1 MATPKSVEADV
12 AGTGFEPTSPLA
24 STYDETSELNPT
36 GCSLRFMTLLS
47 LPRMAIAMAWSAQTA
62 VYGPLLQILLSSTS
76 VQLVQMAGPISGVLL
91 GPTVGV
97 WSDTCTSRFG
107 RRRPFLA
114 LGATASILCWVLLM
128 YIMPIGRALGDTDID
143 RPWTSFLAVLCYV
156 WIDITLN
163 VAQVPLNLIL
173 ADFAGDRQVTAQVV
187 GGLITAVGY
196 LIVAAYT
203 YLFGPAYNSLQSF
216 LSVLISVMFVSS
228 SFVCLCVYEQPLPT
242 TSTPVPTPSAT
253 TAVLGAVY
261 TGLRDL
267 PPPLRVYFAI
277 AFLTQY
283 GYTAYN
289 SSKGQFF
296 GLVVN
301 GGDAAGADMCG
312 SACSPAQDA
321 YNRGVQL
328 AGSADALYLVGLA
341 YLLFLPR
348 LVRRFGAKRVVAYGC
363 VPQVL
368 LLLLAFCKE
377 TAIDLAIVGLVSVTQ
392 CTIMALAMPLVVHVL
407 GPDADAGRFAGSLN
421 SALCFGQ
428 LLNYVCASVAVTTAW
443 GYTLPIFLGGLC
455 SVAAWLVAIAFFN
468 VEMHSM

>member
-1 MATPKSVEADV
+1 MATPKSVDADA
-12 AGTGFEPTSPLA
+12 AGTRFEPTSPHA
-24 STYDETSELNPT
+24 STYDETSELNQA

-114 LGATASILCWVLLM
+114 LGAGASILCWVLLM

-203 YLFGPAYNSLQSF
+203 YLFGAAYNSLQSF
-216 LSVLISVMFVSS
+216 LGVLIGIMFVSS
-228 SFVCLCVYEQPLPT
+228 ACVCLCVHEQRLPT
-242 TSTPVPTPSAT
+242 SSTSVSTPSVL

-261 TGLRDL
+261 TGVRDL
-267 PPPLRVYFAI
+267 PPPLRIYFAI

-301 GGDAAGADMCG
+301 GGNAAGADTCD
-312 SACSPAQDA
+312 STCSLAQDA

-328 AGSADALYLVGLA
+328 AGSADALYIVGLA
-341 YLLFLPR
+341 YLLFLPS
-348 LVRRFGAKRVVAYGC
+348 LVRRFGVKRLVAYGC

-377 TAIDLAIVGLVSVTQ
+377 TA

-407 GPDADAGRFAGSLN
+407 GPDADAGRFAGALN

-428 LLNYVCASVAVTTAW
+428 LLNFACASVAVNTAW

-455 SVAAWLVAIAFFN
+455 SVAAWLIAVVFFD
-468 VEMHSM
+468 VDMHSM